1 MCLEEQFFGTS
12 IRAASFLNLST
23 GGICIALLFSTMVK
37 HALEILQFGWLQF
50 VVLGVFLAT
59 PLSVKGAAA
68 PDADNRKLVSKAV
81 NALVLAW
88 NKQDADVIAEYFLPD
103 AVLVMPT
110 GKVARTRAAIRER
123 LLAEWN
129 GKLKDSVLSHA
140 VESVSLEGK
149 DTALVKGKYR
159 LEGVKV
165 LGFERSPEGAFV
177 FSHRK
182 QQGRWMI
189 AKAELLRNAAA
200 APSGAAAQ

>member
-1 MCLEEQFFGTS
+1 
-12 IRAASFLNLST
+12 
-23 GGICIALLFSTMVK
+23 MVK
-37 HALEILQFGWLQF
+37 HALEILPFGWLQF
-50 VVLGVFLAT
+50 VVLGVYLAT

-81 NALVLAW
+81 DALVLAW

-140 VESVSLEGK
+140 VETDSLK
-149 DTALVKGKYR
+149 LKYTTLVKR
-159 LEGVKV
+159 
-165 LGFERSPEGAFV
+165 
-177 FSHRK
+177 
-182 QQGRWMI
+182 
-189 AKAELLRNAAA
+189 
-200 APSGAAAQ
+200 